1 MPSALDSKIR
11 KNLAWL
17 AVAAIV
23 LILLAAGW
31 AALRRSIG
39 RLAGDFF
46 YPYLA
51 VSRKASD
58 TLSDQTLL
66 LYSRH
71 ELARELEF
79 IRRENRRLAAQAANA
94 AKLLLEND
102 ELRRIAKLS
111 PAEPWKYVNAEIIL
125 RDPRLWN
132 ERVIVDQ
139 GSDDGVLPG
148 ATAMTVAPDGRLI
161 FVGVVARVSRRTAEI
176 MTVNHPELR
185 ISAALPVSN
194 AIGLINAGVQART
207 PGLIGI
213 GFLPVKRNY
222 VPDEIL
228 QTTGF
233 ERQVPPGA
241 KIGNLS
247 TVENLDSLFASQNY
261 LSGEFQPAAQLS
273 SIRFLILAMR
283 PDRAIESE
291 DGP

>member
-1 MPSALDSKIR
+1 MPPALDPKIR
-11 KNLAWL
+11 KNLAFL
-17 AVAAIV
+17 AIAAIV
-23 LILLAAGW
+23 LILLVAGW
-31 AALRRSIG
+31 ASLRRSFG

-51 VSRKASD
+51 LSRKASD

-102 ELRRIAKLS
+102 ELRRLAGLA

-132 ERVIVDQ
+132 ERVIVDR
-139 GSDDGVLPG
+139 GSDAGVQVG
-148 ATAMTVAPDGRLI
+148 ATAMTAAPDGRLI
-161 FVGVVARVSRRTAEI
+161 FVGVVARVSRHTAEV
-176 MTVNHPELR
+176 MTINHPELR
-185 ISAALPVSN
+185 VSAMLPFSSTV
-194 AIGLINAGVQART
+194 GLVNAGAESKT
-207 PGLIGI
+207 PGLVGI
-213 GFLPVKRNY
+213 GFLPVRRNY

-233 ERQVPPGA
+233 ERQIPAGA
-241 KIGNLS
+241 KIGNLAS
-247 TVENLDSLFASQNY
+247 VENVDTLFASRNY

-273 SIRFLILAMR
+273 SIRFLVLAMR
-283 PDRAIESE
+283 PEAK
-291 DGP
+291 P